1 MQALGRQASK
11 SLPGV
16 KGAAPSNLPVFLS
29 LFTGDVLALPRV
41 NSLMDV
47 GPEFTHDFALFSD
60 VASFTPGKLF
70 GGCRKSKDLFIN
82 LYHAQFV
89 LSIEKCLVK
98 TKKKWR
104 WKWKLGK
111 KEKKRIQTGRK
122 FFSLSFWN
130 PPRTHFSLNK
140 ECILQCANASKSL
153 PRVIG
158 VTPRR
163 LLTANAWIWT
173 LPIYPGLTLRSMP
186 AQKAWNN
193 SMVTVVYSIFRG
205 NLRSFLELKRKELCL
220 FYAVMKC
227 FFVVS
232 CDASKTALPP
242 DGRCAQLFLDGLI
255 SRRPLTLLCDCSN
268 LIYAIILFGAII
280 FEYLLLTIW
289 V

>member
-98 TKKKWR
+98 TKKKV
-104 WKWKLGK
+104 KMEVKIGK
-111 KEKKRIQTGRK
+111 KREEKDPNWQ
-122 FFSLSFWN
+122 
-130 PPRTHFSLNK
+130 
-140 ECILQCANASKSL
+140 E
-153 PRVIG
+153 
-158 VTPRR
+158 
-163 LLTANAWIWT
+163 
-173 LPIYPGLTLRSMP
+173 
-186 AQKAWNN
+186 
-193 SMVTVVYSIFRG
+193 IFQ
-205 NLRSFLELKRKELCL
+205 LIFLKP
-220 FYAVMKC
+220 
-227 FFVVS
+227 S
-232 CDASKTALPP
+232 
-242 DGRCAQLFLDGLI
+242 
-255 SRRPLTLLCDCSN
+255 
-268 LIYAIILFGAII
+268 
-280 FEYLLLTIW
+280 
-289 V
+289 